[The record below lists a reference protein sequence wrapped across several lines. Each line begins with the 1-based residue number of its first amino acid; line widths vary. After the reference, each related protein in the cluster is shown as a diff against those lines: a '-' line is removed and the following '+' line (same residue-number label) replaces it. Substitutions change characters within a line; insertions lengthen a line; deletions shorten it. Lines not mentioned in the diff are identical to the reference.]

1 MNQICEGLKTK
12 EEVIEETLDEYR
24 AMYVKTQ
31 QEFVTLTNVR
41 LLPPASCLF
50 EKETEFREDRL

>member
-12 EEVIEETLDEYR
+12 QEVIEETLDEYR
-24 AMYVKTQ
+24 AMYLKTQ

-41 LLPPASCLF
+41 SPLPSRPSSPQKSIG
-50 EKETEFREDRL
+50 EI